1 MLTSKVS
8 KIALIISFI
17 GHGLLLG
24 FPKLNM
30 GFSEYKKT
38 EEISVRIE
46 IEKPPL
52 LPKID
57 VMGKEKKLKEIKAEP
72 QLPEPTPLLPLQQN
86 KVVEEPMLKPDENI
100 TREIILEA
108 TNKKEKPPI
117 EKIEV
122 INPDQ
127 QAMFRYQDMVKQR
140 IEQARRY
147 PLWAKKQGFEG
158 VVSLKFAIL
167 SNGTIE
173 GTRILS
179 SSGYETLD
187 QAAVQAIKR
196 VGRFPPIPDRMNTTQ
211 IQMEVAIVFK
221 LK

>member
-52 LPKID
+52 LPRID
-57 VMGKEKKLKEIKAEP
+57 VMGKEKKLKEIETEP
-72 QLPEPTPLLPLQQN
+72 QLTEPTPLLPLQQN

-100 TREIILEA
+100 TKEVVLE
-108 TNKKEKPPI
+108 NPSEKGKPPR

-122 INPDQ
+122 VHPDQ
-127 QAMFRYQDMVKQR
+127 EAM
-140 IEQARRY
+140 
-147 PLWAKKQGFEG
+147 
-158 VVSLKFAIL
+158 L
-167 SNGTIE
+167 S
-173 GTRILS
+173 
-179 SSGYETLD
+179 
-187 QAAVQAIKR
+187 
-196 VGRFPPIPDRMNTTQ
+196 
-211 IQMEVAIVFK
+211 
-221 LK
+221 